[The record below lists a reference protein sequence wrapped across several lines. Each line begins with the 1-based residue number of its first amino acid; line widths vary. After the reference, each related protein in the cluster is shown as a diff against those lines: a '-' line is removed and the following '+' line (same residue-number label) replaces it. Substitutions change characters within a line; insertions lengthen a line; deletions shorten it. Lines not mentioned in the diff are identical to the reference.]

1 MKDKKHIVIFSH
13 GHGVKKDDLG
23 LLIDIA
29 EKIPEAESVLFDYYD
44 IDEENKAITICPIS
58 EQVKK
63 LENVISEVKEKN
75 PNSVIDLIGH
85 SMGTLIPAIA
95 KPEGIRKTILLAP
108 VFDLSIEHTL
118 KRYASRPNAEINL
131 EGMSRLPVLDG
142 YVRFVPK
149 ECWIE
154 RKNVKPFEEY
164 NFFAEKTEL
173 IIINANQDIILPKV
187 DLGELNTK
195 IKLTSLDGDHS
206 FNGKDRDLL
215 LKTIREIILD

>member
-85 SMGTLIPAIA
+85 SD
-95 KPEGIRKTILLAP
+95 RKS
-108 VFDLSIEHTL
+108 V
-118 KRYASRPNAEINL
+118 
-131 EGMSRLPVLDG
+131 V
-142 YVRFVPK
+142 
-149 ECWIE
+149 
-154 RKNVKPFEEY
+154 
-164 NFFAEKTEL
+164 
-173 IIINANQDIILPKV
+173 
-187 DLGELNTK
+187 
-195 IKLTSLDGDHS
+195 
-206 FNGKDRDLL
+206 
-215 LKTIREIILD
+215 